1 MKNKFLIFG
10 IKKKLNLI
18 LPNYSMI
25 LPNHSRNIMIDS
37 LLFKFSLEE
46 KIYKR
51 KIPVISINDPDYH
64 KKYI

>member
-1 MKNKFLIFG
+1 MKSKFLIFG

-18 LPNYSMI
+18 LLNYNMIFPN
-25 LPNHSRNIMIDS
+25 PSRNIIVDS

-51 KIPVISINDPDYH
+51 KIPVISINDPNYH
-64 KKYI
+64 EKYI